1 MSQTAKRRGDLRELQ
16 RESEEI
22 FLANQPPILRPFLR
36 FWMRLWKVIYFLV
49 SMITYVGMILGVGM
63 TAYWSF
69 YSFDWKRAIIGGLCT
84 LLIIYVNKVN
94 PK

>member
-1 MSQTAKRRGDLRELQ
+1 MF
-16 RESEEI
+16 I
-22 FLANQPPILRPFLR
+22 ANQPPIFRPFLR

-49 SMITYVGMILGVGM
+49 SIVTYVGMIVGVGM

-69 YSFDWKRAIIGGLCT
+69 IEFSGIRALIGGLCT

>member
-1 MSQTAKRRGDLRELQ
+1 MSQTAKRRADLRELQ

-22 FLANQPPILRPFLR
+22 FLANQPPILRPFVRL
-36 FWMRLWKVIYFLV
+36 WMRLWSLIYSLV
-49 SMITYVGMILGVGM
+49 SLLTYVGMIGAVGM

-69 YSFDWKRAIIGGLCT
+69 IEFNWKRAIIGGLCT

>member
-1 MSQTAKRRGDLRELQ
+1 MSQTAKRRELKELQ
-16 RESEEI
+16 KQSEEI
-22 FLANQPPILRPFLR
+22 FLANQPVIFRPFIKL
-36 FWMRLWKVIYFLV
+36 WMRVWSVVYFLV
-49 SMITYVGMILGVGM
+49 SILTYVGMIAGVGM